1 MDLLKVNIFFFNYF
15 IMKKEKICNKTKK
28 NLTKNL
34 LIFKKT
40 YYLYYLKMI
49 NRKKFFISKKF
60 TIRINCKLICC

>member
-1 MDLLKVNIFFFNYF
+1 
-15 IMKKEKICNKTKK
+15 MKKEKIYNKTKK

-34 LIFKKT
+34 LIFKKI

-60 TIRINCKLICC
+60 IIRINCKLICC

>member
-1 MDLLKVNIFFFNYF
+1 
-15 IMKKEKICNKTKK
+15 MKKEKICNKTKK

-34 LIFKKT
+34 LIFKKM

>member
-15 IMKKEKICNKTKK
+15 IMKKEKIYNKTKK

-34 LIFKKT
+34 LIFKKI

-60 TIRINCKLICC
+60 IIRINCKLICC